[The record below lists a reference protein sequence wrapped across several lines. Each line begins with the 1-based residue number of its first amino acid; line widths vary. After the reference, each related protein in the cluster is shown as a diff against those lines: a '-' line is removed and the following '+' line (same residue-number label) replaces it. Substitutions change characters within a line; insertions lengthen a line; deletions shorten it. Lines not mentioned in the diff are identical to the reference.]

1 MRVHSLELAC
11 RLSGSSTTRLDAP
24 PLSWSLGYW
33 TSVSTSQHTSQRT
46 PLFQLWVDYSSTK
59 SSIRQNLMLP
69 KANLYQLHIYTSYWG
84 GDRLLYLPTIVRI
97 VQIFWLRIVIKIATS
112 YLTVVNMSYSSGVS
126 SYSRHVV
133 TLVEVTPSLLHCFRR
148 SF

>member
-33 TSVSTSQHTSQRT
+33 TSVPTSQYT

-84 GDRLLYLPTIVRI
+84 GDRLLLAYDRTNRANFLVEDRDQNSNKLPNSGQYVLL
-97 VQIFWLRIVIKIATS
+97 VGSIKLFKTCS
-112 YLTVVNMSYSSGVS
+112 NSSRD
-126 SYSRHVV
+126 YPEPV
-133 TLVEVTPSLLHCFRR
+133 TLFSPQFLS
-148 SF
+148 